1 LARGAGKE
9 TIMDTDKNAADGPER
24 LGKALSYVF
33 IAALTALF
41 LYSYLR
47 HFF

>member
-1 LARGAGKE
+1 MNADKQSDDGA
-9 TIMDTDKNAADGPER
+9 DR

-33 IAALTALF
+33 LAALAALF
-41 LYSYLR
+41 LYAYLR

>member
-1 LARGAGKE
+1 
-9 TIMDTDKNAADGPER
+9 MDTDKRADDGPER

-33 IAALTALF
+33 LAALAALF

>member
-1 LARGAGKE
+1 MVDADNR
-9 TIMDTDKNAADGPER
+9 NNDGPER

-33 IAALTALF
+33 LAALTALF

-47 HFF
+47 HFL